1 MKIEDVKR
9 WHWALIGVAVGLL
22 SAWAWTSFTDA
33 GGLGRSGTIGARD
46 FEADLAAPP
55 QQGHP
60 IIRDVAVYQ
69 NDGQETVRMKVL
81 TPDDNDPHPY
91 NPRHFHYAARQL
103 NATTPYVPG
112 LWQDA
117 SQTVTVRLNPSA
129 LDLSPEQIAA
139 HEYYPIRINEKVFGS
154 GIGQLGLNGWKSEPG
169 VWSDPGAGS
178 TASLSLRPATYDLLI
193 LLSPASAAVAL
204 DHELAIT
211 FNGLALPPMT
221 RSMHATAPVWQTTL
235 PREAFVPGDVQTLKF
250 ARKTMP
256 VKIREIRL
264 ADPKYTVLDYLA
276 YARQKHPEI
285 MFHAAWWDMPRVKY
299 PLWALGGM
307 LLIGGIWP
315 NLLGWMTGAARAKQE
330 QEDDYNL
337 DRFKS
342 EPSTAGAASEH
353 PVPALDLSALEE
365 ELKRGLEEQPAAA
378 IVSKAASTMVAPLPV
393 PEAHAAPS
401 AALPPGQTQESS
413 DYRGEYYPVAH
424 PPEKKASKP

>member
-1 MKIEDVKR
+1 MKIEDLKR
-9 WHWALIGVAVGLL
+9 WHWAVIGVVVGLL
-22 SAWAWTSFTDA
+22 SAWAWTSFTEA
-33 GGLGRSGTIGARD
+33 GGLGRPGTIGASD
-46 FEADLAAPP
+46 FENDLAAHP

-91 NPRHFHYAARQL
+91 NPRHFHYTARQL

-129 LDLSPEQIAA
+129 VDLTPEQIAA

-154 GIGQLGLNGWKSEPG
+154 GSGQLRLNGWKSEPG

-178 TASLSLRPATYDLLI
+178 TVSLSLRPASYDLLI
-193 LLSPASAAVAL
+193 LLSPASAAVLL
-204 DHELAIT
+204 DHELAIS
-211 FNGLALPPMT
+211 FNDLALPKLT
-221 RSMHATAPVWQTTL
+221 RSAHAMAPVWQTTL
-235 PREAFVPGDVQTLKF
+235 PREAFVSGDVQTLKF
-250 ARKTMP
+250 ARKTVP

-264 ADPKYTVLDYLA
+264 ADPKYSVLDYLE

-285 MFHAAWWDMPRVKY
+285 MFHAAWWDAPRAKY

-315 NLLGWMTGAARAKQE
+315 NLLRWMTGAAKQE

-342 EPSTAGAASEH
+342 EPSKAGVATER

-365 ELKRGLEEQPAAA
+365 ELQKGLEEQPVAA
-378 IVSKAASTMVAPLPV
+378 IAPQTGSNTAAPLPV
-393 PEAHAAPS
+393 PEAHAAPA
-401 AALPPGQTQESS
+401 AALPPGQTQEAS
-413 DYRGEYYPVAH
+413 DFRGEYYPVAH